1 MIGKKK
7 NHSIFTKYLLSYLIL
22 LILPIIL
29 ITFFVSKTVFQ
40 SLSAEVSENN
50 NISNN
55 LITYS
60 LENELN
66 VCSKIATHIN
76 ASRDI
81 HPFTLES
88 NAIKAMDLIDTLK
101 KYKVTNT
108 FFDQIFVHFFNDS
121 YIYSETG
128 SYTNYTFFKLF
139 NLKMLIITNFIILFF
154 PLKNRLLL

>member
-40 SLSAEVSENN
+40 SLSTEVSENN

-81 HPFTLES
+81 HPFTLEN

-101 KYKVTNT
+101 N
-108 FFDQIFVHFFNDS
+108 I
-121 YIYSETG
+121 
-128 SYTNYTFFKLF
+128 KLP
-139 NLKMLIITNFIILFF
+139 ILFLIRYLSIF
-154 PLKNRLLL
+154 SMIVIFIQKQVVIPTIHFLSYLT

>member
-101 KYKVTNT
+101 N
-108 FFDQIFVHFFNDS
+108 I
-121 YIYSETG
+121 
-128 SYTNYTFFKLF
+128 KLP
-139 NLKMLIITNFIILFF
+139 ILFLIRYLSIF
-154 PLKNRLLL
+154 SMIVIFIQKQVVIPTIHFLSYLT